1 MSAWEKIQR
10 LVYRPDF
17 FAQRNFKLKS
27 GLRFYALLIL
37 IFVGLHILFAMPGTV
52 RFFHTL
58 FSGTW
63 EEQVRIVKT
72 VFPEELNITVTKGA
86 VSTNQTEPYALPLP
100 LEWRSTEA
108 DMPENLLVINTTK
121 SIETSDFAKYDTAII
136 VSEYGFG
143 FRNLEKG
150 EFRIYDTREHGW
162 NDTFSIDKSGYDAF
176 ITKAAHALRI
186 ALVVLI
192 ALLPFFLYGLFFVG
206 ILVYLLFGALVVWL
220 AAKVRNWPLRYG
232 EAYVAAMYLLPIPLL
247 YNISFDILPGNYH
260 GLPFAF
266 SFILFLMALIN
277 FPKITPAVPEATVT
291 PVVTAESV
299 TSPSIEEEKK

>member
-1 MSAWEKIQR
+1 MNMWEKMQH

-17 FAQRNFKLKS
+17 FTQRNFKLRS

-37 IFVGLHILFAMPGTV
+37 LFVGLNVLFAMPGTV

-58 FSGTW
+58 FSGAW

-72 VFPEELNITVTKGA
+72 LFPEELNITVTNGA
-86 VSTNQTEPYALPLP
+86 ISTNQTEPYALSFPI
-100 LEWRSTEA
+100 EWRSTEA

-121 SIETSDFAKYDTAII
+121 PIETSDFARYDTAIM

-143 FRNLEKG
+143 FRNYEKG
-150 EFRIYDTREHGW
+150 EFRIYDLREHGRGG
-162 NDTFSIDKSGYDAF
+162 NFSIDKAKYDMSVA
-176 ITKAAHALRI
+176 KAASVLRT
-186 ALVVLI
+186 VLI
-192 ALLPFFLYGLFFVG
+192 IVIILLPFFLYGIFFVG
-206 ILVYLLFGALVVWL
+206 ILIYLFFGALVVWL

-232 EAYVAAMYLLPIPLL
+232 EAYIAAMYLLPIPLL

-277 FPKITPAVPEATVT
+277 FPKVTPAIPEATVT